1 MRRSAGL
8 FAEPDVPGWRT
19 LASALRV
26 FWFCVARHAGGLLP
40 ESTGRGFGLGLF
52 CRCRRDGHS
61 RHASRPREFD
71 SGLRGGAVITPLF
84 RASLKGVVKLAVV
97 EAGGQENCANVS
109 GRIRR
114 AAAFSDYANP
124 ALEDRHIPLD
134 VAVELD
140 SFNGNGRILSAAAAL
155 IGFVLVRLPDVALG
169 ESRLG
174 KVTARAMKECA
185 DVFSHLAGMLEDDK
199 VTTDE
204 LPAFEQEVDEAIAKL
219 MRLKL
224 QARAEAG
231 RGQDA

>member
-1 MRRSAGL
+1 MIG
-8 FAEPDVPGWRT
+8 
-19 LASALRV
+19 
-26 FWFCVARHAGGLLP
+26 
-40 ESTGRGFGLGLF
+40 
-52 CRCRRDGHS
+52 
-61 RHASRPREFD
+61 
-71 SGLRGGAVITPLF
+71 PLF
-84 RASLKGVVKLAVV
+84 RRELKGVVKLAVV

-140 SFNGNGRILSAAAAL
+140 AFNGNGRILGAAAAL
-155 IGFVLVRLPDVALG
+155 IGFVLARLPEVALG

-185 DVFSHLAGMLEDDK
+185 EVFSHLATMLEDER
-199 VTTDE
+199 VVASE
-204 LPAFEQEVDEAIAKL
+204 LPAFEKEVDEAIAKL

-224 QARAEAG
+224 QARAEAE
-231 RGQDA
+231 RHEDA